1 MRTSKVNN
9 RQDLRQ
15 PLRAGLTL
23 AVLVAAAGQAQA
35 AFENPATA
43 SWGGWTRGDAGT
55 VYHEWAAFSDEGPA
69 GGVILDTTPE
79 IGSIGPAPHSVSE
92 NSGSAF
98 VTGGGNI
105 YSFSAATD
113 FTVNIGG
120 TAAAGQPTRVALQ
133 IKTLGTELDY
143 GSVTLNGAAW
153 DSKVE
158 LGRVALGGFGGAD
171 VETLFLWTLTDA
183 LANYVFDFNSVES
196 SMSFDALSVD
206 VAPVPLPGAL
216 VLMLSGISGFAAV
229 ARRRAQSAAAA
240 VAA

>member
-1 MRTSKVNN
+1 MRISKIKN
-9 RQDLRQ
+9 RQGTRRQLRS
-15 PLRAGLTL
+15 GLAL
-23 AVLVAAAGQAQA
+23 AALVVAAGQAQA

-55 VYHEWAAFSDEGPA
+55 IYHEWAVFSDEGPA
-69 GGVILDTTPE
+69 GGVIVDTTPE
-79 IGSIGPAPHSVSE
+79 VGSIGPAPHSHTE
-92 NSGSAF
+92 NSGNAF
-98 VTGGGNI
+98 LTGGGNI

-113 FTVNIGG
+113 FTVDIGG

-133 IKTLGTELDY
+133 IRTLGTELDY
-143 GSVTLNGAAW
+143 DTVTLNGAAW

-158 LGRVALGGFGGAD
+158 LGRVALGGMGGAD
-171 VETLFLWTLTDA
+171 VETLFLWTLTDS
-183 LANYVFDFNSVES
+183 LASYVFDFNSSES
-196 SMSFDALSVD
+196 SMSLDALSVD

-229 ARRRAQSAAAA
+229 ARRRAQSGAAA